1 MVKKHTKRCSKSL
14 VVREI
19 HFKTTVKY
27 HCIPTMMARIKISVG
42 EDVEKLELSYF
53 AGRNVKW
60 YSNFEKL
67 FGNSSKNQTVTS

>member
-1 MVKKHTKRCSKSL
+1 
-14 VVREI
+14 
-19 HFKTTVKY
+19 
-27 HCIPTMMARIKISVG
+27 MMARIKISVG

-67 FGNSSKNQTVTS
+67 FGNSSKN